1 MRVAIYC
8 RVDGGGSLE
17 MRRAALDMQR
27 CELEHYAVEKGFQI
41 SGYYEDNGFSGH
53 DLSRPGL
60 TQLRISL
67 FSWFISMY
75 GCLRFRRID
84 SAYPRSP
91 HEAMK
96 ALLYAAGPS
105 YKMLSAKQRNG
116 FWS

>member
-60 TQLRISL
+60 TQLRIDYDSGSFERVLVVNRNRLYRGNLWSEPHWPFPIYSL
-67 FSWFISMY
+67 
-75 GCLRFRRID
+75 
-84 SAYPRSP
+84 
-91 HEAMK
+91 
-96 ALLYAAGPS
+96 
-105 YKMLSAKQRNG
+105 KQ
-116 FWS
+116 